1 MVSIDDN
8 SLLDEWLNNKKDD
21 LTPYYFNKLEFLK
34 LYGTRCSTQTKPEDC
49 TQAKTEDECIGGREL
64 YCQYSN
70 EQCVDVID
78 SICNYY
84 DEKGYYTKEKWG
96 KDQVEYI
103 DRLYKTGGLFEY
115 GKVIYDNDEK
125 KINQTI
131 KTNAFQIIYNKFNTS
146 SEQYYNKKGCF
157 SAINNLIKANDSV
170 MTQIHAMRKK
180 IFDKLKLGYDNKAE
194 DNNTIKLIEI
204 SVYVYEVLYNDIVT
218 KTDNFSIFKHD
229 TKLDAGIIAELRKE
243 GICVQNTNP
252 KKNTKPIPSNLFS
265 LKLDD
270 FNYKI
275 PTHSLLFNVMQW
287 SYDVAKRSV
296 YGVGNLILNT
306 GVFLINN
313 YGNIAIVIFGFVLVH
328 QILAML
334 VDFDS
339 INIFGLVFEKM
350 DIGNNHII
358 NIEQLKKIMPYLNV
372 LYTHCRNLLCLL
384 IPVLNNVSL
393 IHANIGLIIGDEAT
407 RMYFNK
413 SIFST
418 KIASFIAKLKNIA
431 FIETLI
437 HVLKNDFLHCG
448 QKVRAIGK
456 ERNLVYVDDKESDLQ
471 RWRQFIV
478 EQWKN
483 GTTHMS
489 FKLFV
494 ADLFEDPLKHIKT
507 MYLVLNSIITR
518 SYLQENNTDDINTIA
533 KECVELLY
541 VLFIEGPFAQ
551 ETGVQD
557 LAGALA
563 QPFRQAYTNI
573 NNYDIYKRF
582 NEIITFDILFFVA
595 LSSGMFAG
603 YLQNEFRKGYVK
615 GKEETN
621 ISNTPSKNPPSS
633 SGGSNKK
640 KSKKRTSKKRTS
652 RKTPSRKRRS
662 TSYKSLK
669 LV

>member
-1 MVSIDDN
+1 MDSKDDN
-8 SLLDEWLNNKKDD
+8 SLLDKWLNNKKDD

-34 LYGTRCSTQTKPEDC
+34 LYGNRCRTQSKPDDC
-49 TQAKTEDECIGGREL
+49 TTATSEDECIGGREL
-64 YCQYSN
+64 YCQYSKD
-70 EQCVDVID
+70 QCIDVID

-84 DEKGYYTKEKWG
+84 DDSGNHIKEKWSE
-96 KDQVEYI
+96 DQVEYI

-131 KTNAFQIIYNKFNTS
+131 KTNAFQIIYNKFNVGS
-146 SEQYYNKKGCF
+146 QQYYNKKGCF
-157 SAINNLIKANDSV
+157 SAINKLIKDNDSV
-170 MTQIHAMRKK
+170 MKKIHEMRKK
-180 IFDKLKLGYDNKAE
+180 IFKEYDENNE

-204 SVYVYEVLYNDIVT
+204 SVYVYEVLYEAIVERSLPDKFT
-218 KTDNFSIFKHD
+218 IFKHD
-229 TKLDAGIIAELRKE
+229 KELDKEIITELQKE
-243 GICVQNTNP
+243 GICIQTTNP

-265 LKLDD
+265 LQLDD
-270 FNYKI
+270 FNYEI
-275 PTHSLLFNVMQW
+275 PTHSLLFNVVKW
-287 SYDVAKRSV
+287 SYDVAKSSV
-296 YGVGNLILNT
+296 YGIGNLILNT

-313 YGNIAIVIFGFVLVH
+313 YGNISIIIFGFVLLH

-339 INIFGLVFEKM
+339 INIFGFVFENLDVGKNRII
-350 DIGNNHII
+350 DIK
-358 NIEQLKKIMPYLNV
+358 QLKIIMPYLNV
-372 LYTHCRNLLCLL
+372 LYTHCRNLLCILTPIL
-384 IPVLNNVSL
+384 ENIHL
-393 IHANIGLIIGDEAT
+393 IHANIGIIIGNEAT

-418 KIASFIAKLKNIA
+418 KITSFISQLKNIA

-437 HVLKNDFLHCG
+437 HILKNDFLHCG
-448 QKVRAIGK
+448 QQVRAIGK

-494 ADLFEDPLKHIKT
+494 KDLLKSPLVNLKK
-507 MYLVLNSIITR
+507 MYLVLNSIITG
-518 SYLQENNTDDINTIA
+518 SYLQENNRDDIKTIA
-533 KECVELLY
+533 KECVELMY

-551 ETGVQD
+551 EAGVQD
-557 LAGALA
+557 LAGIFVK
-563 QPFRQAYTNI
+563 PFRQVYTNVSS
-573 NNYDIYKRF
+573 YDIYKRF

-595 LSSGMFAG
+595 LSSGMLVG
-603 YLQNEFRKGYVK
+603 YLQNDFRKGYVK
-615 GKEETN
+615 GIENMKKSTMKK
-621 ISNTPSKNPPSS
+621 SNTL
-633 SGGSNKK
+633 
-640 KSKKRTSKKRTS
+640 S

-662 TSYKSLK
+662 RKSRSRSSK
-669 LV
+669 SPKSASI